1 MPARSK
7 PGKTEHHLDHRKW
20 MESEG
25 LVYKPPKPPAKVRQ
39 KKSLPGQQRLFDEG
53 DDAETLK
60 EH

>member
-7 PGKTEHHLDHRKW
+7 PGRPELKDHSKW
-20 MESEG
+20 MKSEG
-25 LVYKPPKPPAKVRQ
+25 LIYVPPKKPTRQRQ